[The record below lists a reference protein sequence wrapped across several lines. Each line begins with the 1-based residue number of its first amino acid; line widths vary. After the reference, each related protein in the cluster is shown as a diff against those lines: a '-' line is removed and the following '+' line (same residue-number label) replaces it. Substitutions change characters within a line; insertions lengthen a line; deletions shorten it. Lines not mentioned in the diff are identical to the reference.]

1 MEFIKQ
7 WTFCVCISLIT
18 ASIFSLLAPRGSMQ
32 GFFKLLISVFVF
44 ISFLVP
50 LQNAGKI
57 DFDLSKIE
65 ITDEL
70 QLSQNSTAQTMIN
83 AEVKRFLD
91 DNEIIGSDVSSIVR
105 YDKSS
110 GEIDIK
116 DLQVAVSDEY
126 DKSEVEALIFDSLG
140 IKARV
145 ISVGG

>member
-70 QLSQNSTAQTMIN
+70 QLSQNSTC
-83 AEVKRFLD
+83 
-91 DNEIIGSDVSSIVR
+91 
-105 YDKSS
+105 
-110 GEIDIK
+110 
-116 DLQVAVSDEY
+116 
-126 DKSEVEALIFDSLG
+126 
-140 IKARV
+140 
-145 ISVGG
+145 